1 MSTRERK
8 TPNRYEDSASSF
20 ALITEDGESSCYQ
33 ETIDDTN
40 SEKWKM
46 AMEEEMDFLSK
57 NNT

>member
-1 MSTRERK
+1 
-8 TPNRYEDSASSF
+8 
-20 ALITEDGESSCYQ
+20 LITEDGESSCYQ